1 MDLEWFSDFLVL
13 ANTRNFSSA
22 ADARH
27 ITQSAFSRRI
37 QGLEYWVGVP
47 LIDRSTYPVRLTS
60 AGEMFRTSAD
70 EIVRTLNYTR
80 DECRAEVRSDPDAI
94 SFVALH
100 TLAVNYFPAWFR
112 RIEDVLGVQQTRM
125 QAHNLHDGIQLLV
138 TGNCSFF
145 LCYAHHKTPVL
156 LDAERYPS
164 LKMSDETIIPV
175 SATDKSG
182 QPRFMIS
189 ESSSVPLPYLSYAPN
204 SFLCKM
210 VELILAHLEKPLVLQ
225 SHYENT
231 MAEALKM
238 MVLEGY
244 GIAWLPESCV
254 KQELA
259 SGDLVALGSDPHR
272 IKMEVRIYRS
282 ATPAKPAAE
291 RLWKLLQETCE
302 G

>member
-1 MDLEWFSDFLVL
+1 MDLEWLSDFLIL

-22 ADARH
+22 AEARH

-37 QGLEYWVGVP
+37 QGLEHWVGVP
-47 LIDRSTYPVRLTS
+47 LIDRSTYPVTLTS

-94 SFVALH
+94 SFAALH
-100 TLAVNYFPAWFR
+100 TLAVNYFPSWFR
-112 RIEDVLGVQQTRM
+112 QIEDVLGVQQTRM

-145 LCYAHHKTPVL
+145 LCYAHHKAPVL

-164 LKMSDETIIPV
+164 LKISNEKIIPV

-182 QPRFMIS
+182 QPLFVIS
-189 ESSSVPLPYLSYAPN
+189 ESGGAPLPYLSYASN
-204 SFLCKM
+204 SFLSKV
-210 VELILAHLEKPLVLQ
+210 VELILADLEKPLVLQ
-225 SHYENT
+225 ARYENS

-254 KQELA
+254 SQELA
-259 SGDLVALGSDPHR
+259 SGDLAALGGDAHR
-272 IKMEVRIYRS
+272 IKMDVRIYRS

-291 RLWKLLQETCE
+291 KLWQLLQAKSE